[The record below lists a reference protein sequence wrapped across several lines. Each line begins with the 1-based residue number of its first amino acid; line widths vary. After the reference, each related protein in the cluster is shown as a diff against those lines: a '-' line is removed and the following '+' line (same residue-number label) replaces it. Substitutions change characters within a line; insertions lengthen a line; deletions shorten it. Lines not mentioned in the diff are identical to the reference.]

1 MIIAESVI
9 LIPSLLNRAAECI
22 LPKEKPHPMDAAVQV
37 PAITVSALTDGFRLA
52 HRLPHHGK
60 RMKRQVSS
68 SHSLCLNPPMDPP
81 GIPASCACPTAIQ
94 VSDPIKYFQKVLSPR
109 VHRIFSSHSDSGSSP
124 ISHHGSAQTARLPE
138 KPVKNAHKAYV

>member
-1 MIIAESVI
+1 MQK
-9 LIPSLLNRAAECI
+9 PSLLNKAAECI

-60 RMKRQVSS
+60 QMKRQVSS

-109 VHRIFSSHSDSGSSP
+109 VHRIFSPHSDSGCSS
-124 ISHHGSAQTARLPE
+124 ISHHGSAQTGRQPE
-138 KPVKNAHKAYV
+138 KPVKMSTRLMFNRFR